1 MKEYK
6 KKMRD
11 MPDDDDNEIGFNLL
25 EEIFR
30 A

>member
-6 KKMRD
+6 KNMRD
-11 MPDDDDNEIGFNLL
+11 IPDDDDNEIVFDFL
-25 EEIFR
+25 EAIFR